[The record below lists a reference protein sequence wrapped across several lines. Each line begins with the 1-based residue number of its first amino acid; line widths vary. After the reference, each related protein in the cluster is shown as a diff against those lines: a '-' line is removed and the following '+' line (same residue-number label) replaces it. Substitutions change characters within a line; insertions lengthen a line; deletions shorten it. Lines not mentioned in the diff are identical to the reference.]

1 MYVEDKIMSSI
12 LITIALILVVIV
24 IGYYLAKRLTMLL
37 ANAVLGLI
45 LLFVV
50 NFFHVMSW
58 LGKDDLGYSIPT
70 LLISAIGG
78 VPGVAILMLLSIFG
92 ISV

>member
-37 ANAVLGLI
+37 AKAVLGLI

-50 NFFHVMSW
+50 NFLHVMSW
-58 LGKDDLGYSIPT
+58 LGGN
-70 LLISAIGG
+70 
-78 VPGVAILMLLSIFG
+78 
-92 ISV
+92 

>member
-1 MYVEDKIMSSI
+1 MSDI
-12 LITIALILVVIV
+12 LITIALVIVVIV
-24 IGYYLAKRLTMLL
+24 IGYYLAKRMAVLL

-45 LLFVV
+45 LLFLI
-50 NFFHVMSW
+50 NFFHIMSW
-58 LGKDDLGYSIPT
+58 LGRGDLGYSIPT

-92 ISV
+92 ITV